1 MCSRNWKKALSAL
14 LVLALLVSFTACG
27 AIQSSAKTKTIID
40 SAGDEV
46 AVPNDVKTVVNLVT
60 YGCQVMV
67 GLGLGDYLIG
77 IYEEAIESA
86 WIAEM
91 YPRINELEKYAWETS
106 AEALLLAGAD
116 LVIVEDAEYARNLRS
131 KGVTAITFTYY
142 SIDEMKEAI
151 LMQGEILGE
160 NAMAQCQK
168 YVAYLDANIALVSSQ
183 LEGTLPTRES
193 LYYVNG
199 VSNKGLYKTTGNGST
214 NWACAE
220 LSYTDFATET
230 LLEAPANR
238 VDKEAIL
245 AANPQNIIIGGAYQH
260 VLYDEL
266 MSTPEWSNNYA
277 VTNGNVFKI
286 PMGIAAWNR
295 YGLEIA
301 LLIPW
306 TSAMVYP
313 EYFEYDVLAE
323 TINFYKEFAGYTLT
337 EQQAQYIL
345 DGLTPTG
352 EKEIAN

>member
-1 MCSRNWKKALSAL
+1 MKKI
-14 LVLALLVSFTACG
+14 LALLLATMLLLNMCAC
-27 AIQSSAKTKTIID
+27 QSMRATQSTKTIID

-46 AVPNDVKTVVNLVT
+46 AVPTEVKTVVNLVT

-86 WIAEM
+86 WIAEI
-91 YPRINELEKYAWETS
+91 YPRINELPQYAWETS
-106 AEALLLAGAD
+106 AEALLLTGAD

-142 SIDEMKEAI
+142 SIDEMREAI
-151 LMQGEILGE
+151 LMLGEILGE
-160 NAMAQCQK
+160 DAMAQCQK
-168 YVAYLDANIALVSSQ
+168 YVAYLDANIALVSGQ
-183 LEGTLPTRES
+183 LEGKLPARES
-193 LYYVNG
+193 LYYING

-214 NWACAE
+214 NCACAE
-220 LSYTDFATET
+220 LSYTDFATEA

-245 AANPQNIIIGGAYQH
+245 AVNPQNIIIGGAYQH
-260 VLYDEL
+260 VLYNEL
-266 MSTPEWSNNYA
+266 MNAPEWSNNYA
-277 VTNGNVFKI
+277 VANGNVFKI

-306 TSAMVYP
+306 TSAAVYP

-323 TINFYKEFAGYTLT
+323 TIDFYKEFAGYTLT